1 MKGKRYLAKNML
13 FLTVGQFGTKLLSFF
28 LVPLYTSV
36 LTSAEYGTYDLYS
49 ATVSLFVPLLTL
61 NISDSTTIFL
71 LDKANSKARIITVSL
86 KFYSFSLLIFG
97 AAILANLIFD
107 FLPLFNEFPLFLFLM
122 FAVNGLSNLLLCYA
136 RGLDRIKDVSVSGV
150 LCSTMMIA
158 LNLIFLLPLHL
169 GLKGYYLA
177 TIGGAAV
184 QILYLCVSIRIF
196 KFVRFEKDRHCEEE
210 RHYESSNRHSELV
223 SESTNACHSRARH
236 GNLALQED
244 CRVKPDNDSVQ
255 NVVSTGSTTAYDKKS
270 LQKSMLGYSCPM
282 MLNTIS
288 WWINNVSDR
297 YMVTAFCGVVANGIY
312 SVAYKIPSI
321 MSVFQAIF
329 NQAWT
334 LSAVQDFDSEDKNGF
349 FSKMYSLY
357 NVCMVLLCSVL
368 IFADRLLARI
378 LYAKDFYVAWKYVP
392 FLLVSVL
399 FGSLSGYLGGI
410 FAAVKDSKSFASSTV
425 SGAVLNIILNFF
437 LIKVCGSLGA
447 AAATMASYV
456 LVWAMRLWKAKK
468 IMRLEVSLLRD
479 CVSYLL
485 LVFQCVAMLFSD
497 KFGAW
502 SYVANGAVLVL
513 LCVVYRKSFADV
525 AEFVGRKI
533 FKKEVRQ

>member
-1 MKGKRYLAKNML
+1 ML

-61 NISDSTTIFL
+61 NISDATTIFL
-71 LDKANSKARIITVSL
+71 LDKANSKQGIVSISL
-86 KFYSFSLLIFG
+86 RYYFFSLVVFG
-97 AAILANLIFD
+97 AAVLLNVVFK
-107 FLPLFNEFPLFLFLM
+107 FFPLFNEYPLFLFLM

-150 LCSTMMIA
+150 LCSGVMIL

-177 TIGGAAV
+177 TIGGAFV
-184 QILYLCVSIRIF
+184 QIVYLCVSTRIF
-196 KFVRFEKDRHCEEE
+196 RFIAFKRNYPVEEDFSNDKNE
-210 RHYESSNRHSELV
+210 VINALEITSADKVVPTGSHPSAES
-223 SESTNACHSRARH
+223 A
-236 GNLALQED
+236 GNF
-244 CRVKPDNDSVQ
+244 SSS
-255 NVVSTGSTTAYDKKS
+255 VSTVLTTQSAKS
-270 LQKSMLGYSCPM
+270 LKKSMLGYSGPM

-288 WWINNVSDR
+288 WWINSVSDR

-321 MSVFQAIF
+321 LTMFQSIF
-329 NQAWT
+329 SQAWT
-334 LSAVQDFDSEDKNGF
+334 LSAVQDFDSEDKSGF
-349 FSKMYSLY
+349 FSKIYSLY

-368 IFADRLLARI
+368 ILSDRLIARI
-378 LYAKDFYVAWKYVP
+378 LYAKDFYEAWRFVP
-392 FLLVSVL
+392 FLLVSVV

-425 SGAVLNIILNFF
+425 AGAVLNIILNFI
-437 LIKVCGSLGA
+437 LIKICGALGA

-456 LVWAMRLWKAKK
+456 LVWAMRLCKAKK
-468 IMRLEVSLLRD
+468 IMSLKVSLARD
-479 CVSYLL
+479 CVSYALL
-485 LVFQCVAMLFSD
+485 AFQCVAMLFSER
-497 KFGAW
+497 FVLW
-502 SYVANGAVLVL
+502 SYAANAAILVL
-513 LCVVYRKSFADV
+513 LCVIYRKSFALV
-525 AEFVGRKI
+525 AEFAKEKI
-533 FKKEVRQ
+533 KARRLVK